1 MSFSSTHVTQEAFGE
16 IRTSDG
22 IQPVTQFTLTN
33 PLGVKVQFIT
43 YGASVT
49 NVFVPNKKGEL
60 HDVVLGFDDMAG
72 YLKHENP
79 YFGSTVGRV
88 ANRIAKGHFNLNGI
102 EFQLAKNNGD
112 NHLHGGTVGFDKVVW
127 QAYAHRDGRITFT
140 HSSPHLEEGYPG
152 HLFTQVTY
160 TLTDSNEL
168 IIDYRALTDRPTPVN
183 LTNHS
188 YFNLAGHNAG
198 SQQLLNHHIQLC
210 ANQYTPVDSGQI
222 PTGRVANVDGTVF
235 DLRSETLLKDVIA
248 KIPGGGYDHN
258 FVIND
263 SKNKF
268 DNKLP
273 LVAKIWHSESGRIM
287 ELFSDQPG
295 CQIYTGNGFPAD
307 GSLVGKGGTVYS
319 THAGLAIEAQNFPD
333 AINQPHFPGS
343 VLQPGEVYHR
353 TIVYKFGT
361 Q

>member
-1 MSFSSTHVTQEAFGE
+1 ML
-16 IRTSDG
+16 
-22 IQPVTQFTLTN
+22 LT
-33 PLGVKVQFIT
+33 I
-43 YGASVT
+43 
-49 NVFVPNKKGEL
+49 
-60 HDVVLGFDDMAG
+60 
-72 YLKHENP
+72 
-79 YFGSTVGRV
+79 
-88 ANRIAKGHFNLNGI
+88 
-102 EFQLAKNNGD
+102 
-112 NHLHGGTVGFDKVVW
+112 GGC
-127 QAYAHRDGRITFT
+127 R
-140 HSSPHLEEGYPG
+140 
-152 HLFTQVTY
+152 
-160 TLTDSNEL
+160 LTDSNEL

-333 AINQPHFPGS
+333 AINQVIS
-343 VLQPGEVYHR
+343 LSYQLR
-353 TIVYKFGT
+353 CAR
-361 Q
+361 